1 MIDPVALAGV
11 WEGYSA
17 IPVGLFVAAIRQEL
31 GALDHSCAALLIAH
45 VSKAERKEP
54 TKGAGAAVLGSVAWT
69 DRARAVLT
77 LVPDTTDTSRDTYR
91 LTLDKANY
99 ARPGDLARLT
109 PITDARGRPLAFEA
123 VPNEPQPR
131 PKQANTHAG
140 ETFRVATV

>member
-1 MIDPVALAGV
+1 MRGTEIL
-11 WEGYSA
+11 
-17 IPVGLFVAAIRQEL
+17 VGLFVAAIRQEL

-77 LVPDTTDTSRDTYR
+77 SVPDTRDTYR

-99 ARPGDLARLT
+99 ARPGDLARLK

-131 PKQANTHAG
+131 PKLKQANTHAG